1 MNHWTSL
8 RKNVFR
14 ASQQEMA
21 RIAGVTQPTISRW
34 EDGSQMP
41 MSTALQRIRAY
52 AKRRAIPWDDAWL
65 FEEA

>member
-1 MNHWTSL
+1 MIHL

-14 ASQQEMA
+14 ASQLEMA
-21 RIAGVTQPTISRW
+21 RIAGVTQATVSRW
-34 EDGSQMP
+34 ESGTQVP
-41 MSTALQRIRAY
+41 LSTALRRIRAY